1 MNYSNEEI
9 HVRARDKAFA
19 KVTLLNF
26 EVSSLKDD
34 VKNGKTG
41 GITQQELEMVY
52 QGTKVELQVW
62 NYIAKLTEMKL

>member
-1 MNYSNEEI
+1 MNYSSEEI
-9 HVRARDKAFA
+9 YVRARDKAFA

>member
-1 MNYSNEEI
+1 MNHSNEEI
-9 HVRARDKAFA
+9 YVRARDKAFA

>member
-1 MNYSNEEI
+1 MSYSNENI

-26 EVSSLKDD
+26 EVDRLKND
-34 VKNGKTG
+34 VKNGQTG

-52 QGTKVELQVW
+52 EGTKVELQVW
-62 NYIAKLTEMKL
+62 NYIAQLTETR

>member
-9 HVRARDKAFA
+9 YVRARDKAFA